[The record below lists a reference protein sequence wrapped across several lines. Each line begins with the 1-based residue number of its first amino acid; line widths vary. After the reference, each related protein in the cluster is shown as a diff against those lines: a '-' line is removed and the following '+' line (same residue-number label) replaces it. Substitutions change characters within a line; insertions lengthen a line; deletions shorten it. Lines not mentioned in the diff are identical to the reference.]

1 MLYPDDA
8 TKATIEGKARLSEK
22 YNIINLGPALQFL
35 GIEIRSD
42 ENGTGTA
49 ISLGQKA
56 FITTILK
63 QFNMQNRQGA
73 LTPMDSN
80 MKPDLAEDQG
90 EKE

>member
-8 TKATIEGKARLSEK
+8 TKATIQGKARLSEK

-35 GIEIRSD
+35 GIDIQHDEI
-42 ENGTGTA
+42 GTGTA

-56 FITTILK
+56 FITTILN

-80 MKPDLAEDQG
+80 MKPDLGEDQG